1 MKPYRFAYRA
11 LRIQRFPSCS
21 LVVASFVALLT
32 LQLYTIS
39 KVYDGYIY
47 IYIYIHIWVYIY
59 INAVHLQLIFT
70 DQQKKQLFLAQLFHD
85 SKLWSNEDMFLVP
98 EN

>member
-47 IYIYIHIWVYIY
+47 ILYTHMGIY

-70 DQQKKQLFLAQLFHD
+70 DQQKKKQLFLAQLFHD